1 MYEPEIPAKSRFPMV
16 SPRKYM
22 VIIYNIVGIID
33 IKTKDKIA
41 KNLLKIIYY

>member
-22 VIIYNIVGIID
+22 VIIYNILGIID
-33 IKTKDKIA
+33 IK
-41 KNLLKIIYY
+41 LKIRLLELT